1 MKINICK
8 LIIAPTENR
17 LLIHLTDQNI
27 VGQVAIFISIASTQ
41 FSAPLGCENKM
52 RKNK

>member
-1 MKINICK
+1 MKINIFK
-8 LIIAPTENR
+8 LIIAPTENKTV
-17 LLIHLTDQNI
+17 HLTDQNI
-27 VGQVAIFISIASTQ
+27 IGQVAIFISIASTQ